1 MNWEPS
7 SLKTKFL
14 PYSRQVIDE
23 DDIEAVV
30 RTLRSDWLTTGP
42 KIEEF
47 EKRFARDVDAA
58 YAIACSSGTA
68 ALHLLYIAN
77 NIGQGDSVVIPA
89 MTFLATANAVRH
101 SGAEVIFSD
110 VDPDTGLMNAS
121 HFKDAINRST
131 NKKVKAIC
139 PVHLNGQCVDLSSF
153 CNEIDKIIVFEDAC
167 HSLGAF
173 RLSRSGQKFRVGS
186 CSLSKAT
193 MFSTH
198 AVKAIT
204 TGEGGIITTN
214 DENLAL
220 RLKKLRSHGVVRDK
234 DLGNNELINLDE
246 KNNFKQPWY
255 YEMRELGF
263 NYRLSDI
270 HCALGISQLKKL
282 KYFIERRNSLRQRY
296 ESYLKCLGKYV
307 QPLKLVRNCTPAWH
321 LSVALIDFDAL
332 CVSRT
337 EVINKLR
344 LLGIGTQVHYI
355 PVHQQPYY
363 RDRYGILE
371 LPGASAYYSKCL
383 SLPLWPAMETED
395 VDFVMESLAKIL
407 GLKFE
412 DNTSFDAKAN

>member
-7 SLKTKFL
+7 SLKTKSL

-77 NIGQGDSVVIPA
+77 NIGQGDSVIIPA

-153 CNEIDKIIVFEDAC
+153 CNEIDKMIVFEDAC

-234 DLGNNELINLDE
+234 DVGNNELINLDE
-246 KNNFKQPWY
+246 KNNFKY
-255 YEMRELGF
+255 
-263 NYRLSDI
+263 
-270 HCALGISQLKKL
+270 
-282 KYFIERRNSLRQRY
+282 NS
-296 ESYLKCLGKYV
+296 S
-307 QPLKLVRNCTPAWH
+307 
-321 LSVALIDFDAL
+321 
-332 CVSRT
+332 
-337 EVINKLR
+337 
-344 LLGIGTQVHYI
+344 
-355 PVHQQPYY
+355 
-363 RDRYGILE
+363 
-371 LPGASAYYSKCL
+371 SAFML
-383 SLPLWPAMETED
+383 
-395 VDFVMESLAKIL
+395 
-407 GLKFE
+407 
-412 DNTSFDAKAN
+412 

>member
-1 MNWEPS
+1 
-7 SLKTKFL
+7 
-14 PYSRQVIDE
+14 
-23 DDIEAVV
+23 
-30 RTLRSDWLTTGP
+30 
-42 KIEEF
+42 
-47 EKRFARDVDAA
+47 
-58 YAIACSSGTA
+58 
-68 ALHLLYIAN
+68 
-77 NIGQGDSVVIPA
+77 
-89 MTFLATANAVRH
+89 
-101 SGAEVIFSD
+101 
-110 VDPDTGLMNAS
+110 
-121 HFKDAINRST
+121 
-131 NKKVKAIC
+131 
-139 PVHLNGQCVDLSSF
+139 
-153 CNEIDKIIVFEDAC
+153 
-167 HSLGAF
+167 
-173 RLSRSGQKFRVGS
+173 
-186 CSLSKAT
+186 

-234 DLGNNELINLDE
+234 DLGNNELINLGE

-407 GLKFE
+407 GLTFE

>member
-1 MNWEPS
+1 M
-7 SLKTKFL
+7 KTQSL
-14 PYSRQVIDE
+14 PYSRQFIDE

-30 RTLRSDWLTTGP
+30 KTLRSDWLTTGP
-42 KIEEF
+42 QVEEF
-47 EKRFARDVDAA
+47 EKKFARDVDAD

-68 ALHLLYIAN
+68 ALHLLYVAN
-77 NIGQGDSVVIPA
+77 NIGQGDSVIIPA
-89 MTFLATANAVRH
+89 MTFLATANAVRY

-234 DLGNNELINLDE
+234 DLGNDELINLDE
-246 KNNFKQPWY
+246 ESNFKQPWY

-282 KYFIERRNSLRQRY
+282 KYFIDRRNSLRKRY

-307 QPLKLVRNCTPAWH
+307 QPIKLAHNCTPAWH

-332 CVSRT
+332 GVPRA

-363 RDRYGILE
+363 KDRYGILE

-383 SLPLWPAMETED
+383 SLPLWPAMESED

-407 GLKFE
+407 GLTFE
-412 DNTSFDAKAN
+412 DNTNFDTKAN

>member
-1 MNWEPS
+1 
-7 SLKTKFL
+7 
-14 PYSRQVIDE
+14 
-23 DDIEAVV
+23 
-30 RTLRSDWLTTGP
+30 
-42 KIEEF
+42 
-47 EKRFARDVDAA
+47 
-58 YAIACSSGTA
+58 
-68 ALHLLYIAN
+68 
-77 NIGQGDSVVIPA
+77 
-89 MTFLATANAVRH
+89 
-101 SGAEVIFSD
+101 
-110 VDPDTGLMNAS
+110 
-121 HFKDAINRST
+121 
-131 NKKVKAIC
+131 
-139 PVHLNGQCVDLSSF
+139 
-153 CNEIDKIIVFEDAC
+153 
-167 HSLGAF
+167 
-173 RLSRSGQKFRVGS
+173 
-186 CSLSKAT
+186 

-220 RLKKLRSHGVVRDK
+220 RLKKLRSHGIVRDK

-296 ESYLKCLGKYV
+296 ESYLKCLGEYV
-307 QPLKLVRNCTPAWH
+307 QPLKLVRNCNPAWH

-407 GLKFE
+407 GLTFE
-412 DNTSFDAKAN
+412 DNASFDAKAN